1 MVKNLTMQANNIH
14 KVQSLLKLIRIDKII
29 GINIKFKECL
39 FTNRQDLICSVDHTE
54 TKAAIEQNPN

>member
-1 MVKNLTMQANNIH
+1 MVKNLTMQTNNIH

-39 FTNRQDLICSVDHTE
+39 FTNRQDLICELTAV
-54 TKAAIEQNPN
+54 K